1 MAEHGPS
8 RRPSRHRLSVLLWLT
23 TAISFGFAE
32 PFGNTNNHQQ
42 QNGANYGIGQ
52 GGGGG
57 GGGGVG
63 IHIGGGINL
72 GLGESVRCPKV
83 CSCSGQSV
91 DCSRRGLTQVPRRIP
106 LDTEKL

>member
-1 MAEHGPS
+1 MRSKSNGAMAEHGSS
-8 RRPSRHRLSVLLWLT
+8 RPPNRSGHHRLSVLLCLVT
-23 TAISFGFAE
+23 VFGISE
-32 PFGNTNNHQQ
+32 PFGN
-42 QNGANYGIGQ
+42 NGANYGVGSN
-52 GGGGG
+52 GG

-72 GLGESVRCPKV
+72 GLGELVRCPKV
-83 CSCSGQSV
+83 CSCNGQSV